1 MSRLLVIFLF
11 FFIYSCSSFNTEPK
25 YTIRVF
31 DQDSPKILLMPIDIE
46 ICELTL
52 AGMCEPSASWTQDSR
67 ENIIVSFEEILNTRN
82 AILKKYDKNDQN
94 DQNEQII
101 QIIKLHTQT
110 GQAIINNEYGS
121 LKLPTKEEFKWTL
134 GKKVKL
140 LKNKYQS
147 DYAIF
152 IFFRDQYSSTE
163 RVIYSIVTAVLFP
176 GIIPIGGSQ
185 IAFASLV
192 NLNNGEITWFN
203 GYYRSFGDV
212 RDLENARDTVNK
224 LFEEFPG

>member
-11 FFIYSCSSFNTEPK
+11 FFIFSCSSFNTEPK
-25 YTIRVF
+25 YTISVF
-31 DQDSPKILLMPIDIE
+31 DKNSPKILLMPIDIE

-52 AGMCEPSASWTQDSR
+52 AGMCEPNAVWTKNSE
-67 ENIIVSFEEILNTRN
+67 ENIIISFKEVLNKRNGILTEYN
-82 AILKKYDKNDQN
+82 KNGQN
-94 DQNEQII
+94 DDII
-101 QIIKLHTQT
+101 QLIKLHTQI
-110 GQAIINNEYGS
+110 GQEIVNNEYGPY
-121 LKLPTKEEFKWTL
+121 KLPTKKEFDWSI
-134 GKKVKL
+134 GNKVRL
-140 LKNKYQS
+140 LKNKYKS

-163 RVIYSIVTAVLFP
+163 RVIYNLVTAVLFP
-176 GIIPIGGSQ
+176 GFIPIGGSQ
-185 IAFASLV
+185 LAFASLV
-192 NLNNGEITWFN
+192 NLNNGEISWFN

>member
-11 FFIYSCSSFNTEPK
+11 FFIFSCSSFNTEPK
-25 YTIRVF
+25 YTISVF
-31 DQDSPKILLMPIDIE
+31 DKNSPKILLMPIDIE

-52 AGMCEPSASWTQDSR
+52 AGMCEPNAVWTKNSE
-67 ENIIVSFEEILNTRN
+67 ENIIISFKEVLNRRN
-82 AILKKYDKNDQN
+82 AVLKKYNINEKNDN
-94 DQNEQII
+94 II
-101 QIIKLHTQT
+101 QLIKLHAQI
-110 GQAIINNEYGS
+110 GQEIINNEYGPFE
-121 LKLPTKEEFKWTL
+121 LPTKKEFNWTI

-140 LKNKYQS
+140 LKNKYKS

-152 IFFRDQYSSTE
+152 IYFRDQYSSTE
-163 RVIYSIVTAVLFP
+163 RFIYNIVTAVLFP

-185 IAFASLV
+185 LAFGSLV

>member
-11 FFIYSCSSFNTEPK
+11 FFIFSCSSFNTEPK
-25 YTIRVF
+25 YTISVF
-31 DQDSPKILLMPIDIE
+31 DKNSPKILLMPIDIE

-52 AGMCEPSASWTQDSR
+52 AGMCEPNAVWTKNSE
-67 ENIIVSFEEILNTRN
+67 ENIIISFKEVLNKRN
-82 AILKKYDKNDQN
+82 AVLKKYNINEKNDN
-94 DQNEQII
+94 II
-101 QIIKLHTQT
+101 QLIKLHTQI
-110 GQAIINNEYGS
+110 GQEIINNEYGPFE
-121 LKLPTKEEFKWTL
+121 LPTKKEFNWTI

-140 LKNKYQS
+140 LKNKYKS

-152 IFFRDQYSSTE
+152 IYFRDQYSSTE
-163 RVIYSIVTAVLFP
+163 RFIYNIVTAVLFP

-185 IAFASLV
+185 LAFGSLV
-192 NLNNGEITWFN
+192 NLDNGEITWFN

>member
-1 MSRLLVIFLF
+1 MSRLLVFFLF
-11 FFIYSCSSFNTEPK
+11 FFIVSCSSFNTEPK

-31 DQDSPKILLMPIDIE
+31 DKDKPKVLLMPIDIE

-52 AGMCEPSASWTQDSR
+52 AGMCEPKASWTNESR
-67 ENIIVSFEEILNTRN
+67 ENIITSFKEILDKRN
-82 AILKKYDKNDQN
+82 ASLNEYDKNST
-94 DQNEQII
+94 NEDVN
-101 QIIKLHTQT
+101 QIIKLHTQI
-110 GQAIINNEYGS
+110 GQEIINNEYGPF
-121 LKLPTKEEFKWTL
+121 KLPTKNEFDWSI
-134 GKKVKL
+134 GKEAQILRKEHK
-140 LKNKYQS
+140 S

-163 RVIYSIVTAVLFP
+163 RVLYNIVTAVLFP

-185 IAFASLV
+185 LAFASLV

-212 RDLENARDTVNK
+212 RDLESARATIEK